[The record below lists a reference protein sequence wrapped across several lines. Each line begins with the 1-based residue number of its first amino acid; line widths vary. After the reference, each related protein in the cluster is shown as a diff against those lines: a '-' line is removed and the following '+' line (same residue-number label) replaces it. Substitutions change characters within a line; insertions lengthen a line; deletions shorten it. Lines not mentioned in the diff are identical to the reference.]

1 MIDPQTTVA
10 LFPGQGSQKLGMGR
24 ALAEAFPVARET
36 FAEADEILGFPLSR
50 LMWEGPEAELHET
63 ASTQPALLVHSL
75 AAWRVL
81 QEISPGFRPAYMAGH
96 SLGELS
102 ALTAAG
108 ALDFADA
115 VRLVRVRGEAMGRAG
130 EETPG
135 SMAAILGLEAPQV
148 EALCAQVS
156 TPTAP
161 VQVANDNSPGQVVI
175 AGAAAA
181 VEAVSQKA
189 KAAGAKRVIPLKVS
203 VPAHTVL
210 MESARAAFTAA
221 LEQVTIRPPQ
231 VPVIGNTTAQ
241 PLTTPDE
248 VRAELTAQLTS
259 RVRWTETMR
268 YLLAQGMRTFLEV
281 GSGTVLLNL
290 AKRFDRSLRLVPL
303 GTPEDFEKWANGAH

>member
-63 ASTQPALLVHSL
+63 VNTQPALLVHSL

-81 QEISPGFRPAYMAGH
+81 REIVPGFRPAYMAGH

-115 VRLVRVRGEAMGRAG
+115 VRLVRVRGEAMRRAG

-148 EALCAQVS
+148 EALCAQAS
-156 TPTAP
+156 TPAAP

-175 AGAAAA
+175 AGASAA
-181 VEAVSQKA
+181 VKAVSQKA

-259 RVRWTETMR
+259 GVRWTETMR